1 MTSLT
6 TALKSLVNREVA
18 IWLDHIEFKV
28 LAGRLADVQAEH
40 IELRVGDSV
49 YYIPYHAV
57 VAVRPNA

>member
-6 TALKSLVNREVA
+6 TALKSFVNRGVA

-28 LAGRLADVQAEH
+28 LAGRLVDVQSEH

-49 YYIPYHAV
+49 YYIPCHAI